1 MNWYV
6 IKIWGSWL
14 LFLKSWILLNRSLL
28 NRDSGVPFMFWWKS
42 SVKWST
48 KWLGLINSYRPPNSI
63 TFQFEELF
71 SLHSQIA
78 EQTNAFFWFWHLYQK
93 VSLNDACLSKK
104 KIFYDILHIA
114 RKKIKAYTNTC
125 TNAKGLF
132 RTAIDNTYLVYI
144 SYTYLSTQQL
154 MEGASSNKWD
164 PKPNKN
170 FDALQKADIK
180 IKKRIYVQWT
190 PL

>member
-1 MNWYV
+1 MVFFNIMNFGLSLCHSN
-6 IKIWGSWL
+6 IIWRPL
-14 LFLKSWILLNRSLL
+14 PRLFFFRLVSLPHRCEIQFHL
-28 NRDSGVPFMFWWKS
+28 RHLHNSKLPFMFWWKS

-114 RKKIKAYTNTC
+114 CKKIQV
-125 TNAKGLF
+125 G
-132 RTAIDNTYLVYI
+132 
-144 SYTYLSTQQL
+144 
-154 MEGASSNKWD
+154 
-164 PKPNKN
+164 
-170 FDALQKADIK
+170 
-180 IKKRIYVQWT
+180 IYKYMYQC
-190 PL
+190 

>member
-1 MNWYV
+1 MKNISYSDRENSKRV
-6 IKIWGSWL
+6 VANLGCICIAIPNFGPRINPIPFK
-14 LFLKSWILLNRSLL
+14 KSLHNSKL
-28 NRDSGVPFMFWWKS
+28 PFMFWWKS

-114 RKKIKAYTNTC
+114 CKKIQV
-125 TNAKGLF
+125 G
-132 RTAIDNTYLVYI
+132 
-144 SYTYLSTQQL
+144 
-154 MEGASSNKWD
+154 
-164 PKPNKN
+164 
-170 FDALQKADIK
+170 
-180 IKKRIYVQWT
+180 IYKYMYQC
-190 PL
+190 